1 MILTVFHGFCMALAD
16 SVPGGTIAFILGFYE
31 RFLDALH
38 GLFRG
43 KGAER
48 KAGLLYL
55 LKLGIG
61 WGAGMAACVVLLSGL
76 FAVTVATYGVERELY
91 LPVELF
97 HPLFV
102 P

>member
-1 MILTVFHGFCMALAD
+1 MQGF
-16 SVPGGTIAFILGFYE
+16 SVYSLIFLDGKSSSVRGGTPPMTI
-31 RFLDALH
+31 
-38 GLFRG
+38 
-43 KGAER
+43 
-48 KAGLLYL
+48 
-55 LKLGIG
+55 
-61 WGAGMAACVVLLSGL
+61 LLSGL

>member
-1 MILTVFHGFCMALAD
+1 M
-16 SVPGGTIAFILGFYE
+16 TIRPPEASAICRRRAGNMPLQVIGDR
-31 RFLDALH
+31 RFPSRVLLLL
-38 GLFRG
+38 LF
-43 KGAER
+43 
-48 KAGLLYL
+48 L
-55 LKLGIG
+55 
-61 WGAGMAACVVLLSGL
+61 LLSGL